1 MSTAASTRAAAGFSA
16 AFAAALL
23 AGCAALPPPAA
34 DLAGTNWRV
43 VAINGAPVPA
53 AGGYSM
59 HFDTSGGVGARFGCN
74 HMGGR
79 YRLTGSTLT
88 ISNMATTLMG
98 CPEPQGTHEQQA
110 SAILAQPMQV
120 SFTSSERM
128 GLSNAAGSI
137 ALDPLP

>member
-1 MSTAASTRAAAGFSA
+1 MAASTPAAAGFSA

-53 AGGYSM
+53 AGDYSM
-59 HFDTSGGVGARFGCN
+59 RFDRSGGLGARFGCN

-88 ISNMATTLMG
+88 VGDMATTLMG

-110 SAILAQPMQV
+110 SRVLGLPMQV
-120 SFTSSERM
+120 SFSSNERM

-137 ALDPLP
+137 ALEPLP